1 MKKNW
6 YRRMLLS
13 YFPIFL
19 FTVTM
24 LIFLSFIVVNEISHK
39 ETVKADRISTGYI
52 IDTVSRSLK
61 GIERNVLEEMEKN
74 ERYRDFLN
82 IELTREK
89 RQVLFDV
96 VDSMRTLIANDSLI
110 DSIYVYRN
118 EDKQVLTR
126 SGLVEWDD
134 FADRAFIEQALA
146 NPEYQGWSPIRTY
159 HELSMENDRRVIS
172 MYKREPLPFGTEGF
186 VVINVNMYAVER
198 MIHSMNNDDLSF
210 LNIRDDAGNLLF
222 STLTTTIND
231 EGQEEGKVLNQIRS
245 DLLGWTF
252 ESGIAAGQLFVWVSV
267 ISYVWIVIG
276 LLTVVFAIF
285 YIIYIT
291 RKNYKPIRVMM
302 NRIESIQ
309 LRNDGFG
316 IKMDELSIIDQ
327 TLDSLIQQTADYE
340 KQQRENLLVSRRQ
353 LFLDIV
359 QGERLDD
366 LEERLLNLKLLPD
379 NTSFDQFAFIVV
391 EIGHY
396 GDFRSGYSVHDQ
408 NTLKFALTNVLQ
420 ELARD
425 DGMHGWAE
433 WIGESRMGIIVCI
446 RGEDQSAKERIRLF
460 ADKGRTWVSEHLRMS
475 LQFGVGPV
483 KQGWNRIELSYKSAV
498 EAMQHKLSLG
508 KESVIM
514 SEDLPGDAG
523 RRWYKYLQMAA
534 ELVREFRLS
543 TGEWRVHLERMFESL
558 ESDCLKDE
566 DIRMLLQ
573 TMMDML
579 GSELGEI
586 SDELLDHFRG
596 DKADVRKKA
605 VEETVSLEQM
615 KALFFEHLTDI
626 YRAYVAF
633 CETKNHRAMINEM
646 KAYIEEHFVDPDL
659 SLKHLSDRFHISGK
673 YASYLFKE
681 EFNMKFVDFIV
692 QLRMER
698 AEELLAETEEPVQNI
713 ALQVGYANSI
723 TFGRVFKRV
732 IGVTPGDYR
741 KLKLKPGKARQS
753 VSF

>member
-198 MIHSMNNDDLSF
+198 MIRSMNNDELSF
-210 LNIRDDAGNLLF
+210 LNIRDDAGSLLI
-222 STLTTTIND
+222 STLPPTLND
-231 EGQEEGKVLNQIRS
+231 EGQEDGKVLNRIRS

-483 KQGWNRIELSYKSAV
+483 KQGWNRIELSYKAAV
-498 EAMQHKLSLG
+498 EAMQHKLSRG
-508 KESVIM
+508 KEAVIM

-543 TGEWRVHLERMFESL
+543 TGEWRIHLERMFESL

-573 TMMDML
+573 TMMDLL
-579 GSELGEI
+579 GSELSEI

-605 VEETVSLEQM
+605 VEETDSLEQI

-753 VSF
+753 AIL

>member
-1 MKKNW
+1 
-6 YRRMLLS
+6 MLLS

-61 GIERNVLEEMEKN
+61 GIESNVLDELEKN
-74 ERYRDFLN
+74 ERYRLFLN
-82 IELTREK
+82 IEYTREN
-89 RQVLFDV
+89 RQVIFDV

-110 DSIYVYRN
+110 DSIYVYRIK
-118 EDKQVLTR
+118 DKQVLTR
-126 SGLVEWDD
+126 SGLDDWED
-134 FADRAFIEQALA
+134 FADSSFIEQALA
-146 NPEYQGWSPIRTY
+146 NPEYQGWSSIRSYQETST
-159 HELSMENDRRVIS
+159 EGVKRVIS
-172 MYKREPLPFGTEGF
+172 MYKRAPLPFGSEGL

-198 MIHSMNNDDLSF
+198 MIRSMTNEDLSF

-222 STLTTTIND
+222 STRTSSLND
-231 EGQEEGKVLNQIRS
+231 VGQEDGKILNRISS

-276 LLTVVFAIF
+276 LLTVIFAVF

-302 NRIESIQ
+302 DRIESIQ
-309 LRNDGFG
+309 LRKEGFG
-316 IKMDELSIIDQ
+316 IKMDELAIIDH

-340 KQQRENLLVSRRQ
+340 KQQRENLLISRRQ
-353 LFLDIV
+353 LFFDIV
-359 QGERLDD
+359 QGERLND
-366 LEERLLNLKLLPD
+366 LEERLHKFKLLPE
-379 NTSFDQFAFIVV
+379 NSSFDQFAFTVV
-391 EIGHY
+391 EIGQY
-396 GDFRSGYSVHDQ
+396 GDFRKGFSVGDQ

-433 WIGESRMGIIVCI
+433 WIGESRMGIILGISGV
-446 RGEDQSAKERIRLF
+446 DPSAKDALRLF
-460 ADKGRTWVSEHLRMS
+460 ADKGRNWVSEHLRMS
-475 LQFGVGPV
+475 LMFGVGPV
-483 KQGWNRIELSYKSAV
+483 KRSWEGIEVSYKAAV
-498 EAMQHKLSLG
+498 EALQHKLSLG
-508 KESVIM
+508 KEAVIM
-514 SEDLPGDAG
+514 SEDLPEGAG
-523 RRWYKYLQMAA
+523 RRWYKYVQMAA

-543 TGEWRVHLERMFESL
+543 TGEWRNHLEKMFESL

-586 SDELLDHFRG
+586 SDELLNHFKG
-596 DKADVRKKA
+596 DKADFRKKA

-615 KALFFEHLTDI
+615 KALLLENLTEI

-698 AEELLAETEEPVQNI
+698 AEVLLAETEEPVQNI
-713 ALQVGYANSI
+713 ALLVGYANSI
-723 TFGRVFKRV
+723 TFGRVFKKV
-732 IGVTPGDYR
+732 IGVTPGDFR

-753 VSF
+753 AIF